1 MQDLLNKGCLSFK
14 GFCEVYNKQDHDFTA
29 QEAWIFTKELGLA
42 FPVVCADV
50 GDVGDNKKDPEIIE
64 TVMIPCLMERP
75 IKDEEKTLC
84 LMYKFN
90 RNTSTIWIYNKLLKA
105 FTKRFLVKN
114 GGTFDL
120 ACSQKIGKRRLGTV
134 REIRGTC
141 MWTNRRDSIREPKQ
155 YSFLF
160 LEHDQH
166 RGTLKFKLNGQPFD
180 GKLKGFWDWVP
191 SCLLFTPVSFPEV
204 AVECWLKRAVN
215 SRKASLKYIR
225 KQHKLTRIQHQ

>member
-1 MQDLLNKGCLSFK
+1 
-14 GFCEVYNKQDHDFTA
+14 
-29 QEAWIFTKELGLA
+29 
-42 FPVVCADV
+42 
-50 GDVGDNKKDPEIIE
+50 
-64 TVMIPCLMERP
+64 MIPCLMERP

-105 FTKRFLVKN
+105 FTKRFLGKH

-155 YSFLF
+155 YSFLLNINRKVSKEVIF
-160 LEHDQH
+160 CYSTRLCTS
-166 RGTLKFKLNGQPFD
+166 GFFKKLQAIKCVRFD
-180 GKLKGFWDWVP
+180 IIKEISK
-191 SCLLFTPVSFPEV
+191 
-204 AVECWLKRAVN
+204 
-215 SRKASLKYIR
+215 
-225 KQHKLTRIQHQ
+225 

>member
-1 MQDLLNKGCLSFK
+1 MKSLCTVITHKVGNKFKGIKFEDDMQDLLNKGCLSFK

-180 GKLKGFWDWVP
+180 GKLKGFWD
-191 SCLLFTPVSFPEV
+191 
-204 AVECWLKRAVN
+204 
-215 SRKASLKYIR
+215 
-225 KQHKLTRIQHQ
+225 